1 MADRPIA
8 VITGASGGI
17 GSQLARTFAAGG
29 HDLVLQFRRDE
40 ASVAELARE
49 LRTHGAHVE
58 TLRADLTTPE
68 GIVDVFDRVPGGRRL
83 AVLVNNA
90 GAYPSLEFLDTS
102 PRDWQDVMGLNVIA
116 PFECIRAAAELM
128 RDGGSVINIASIAGH
143 RAPPDQ
149 AAYGASKAALLSL
162 TRTAALALGDRGIRV
177 NAVSPGLVSRQGIET
192 AWPEGVERWRRRSP
206 LGTLVE
212 PAQVA
217 ELCLFLAGPAAAL
230 ITGQE
235 YVIDGGV
242 TVAEDY

>member
-1 MADRPIA
+1 MADRPVA

-17 GSQLARTFAAGG
+17 GSQLARAFAAH

-40 ASVAELARE
+40 DSVTELARE
-49 LRTHGAHVE
+49 LRTDGAHVE
-58 TLRADLTTPE
+58 ALRADLTTPD
-68 GIVDVFDRVPGGRRL
+68 GIVDVFDHVPGGRQL

-90 GAYPSLEFLDTS
+90 GAYPSRDFLDTS
-102 PRDWQDVMGLNVIA
+102 PRDWQDVMELNVIA
-116 PFECIRAAAELM
+116 PFECIRAAAVLM
-128 RDGGSVINIASIAGH
+128 RDGGSIINIASIAGH

-162 TRTAALALGDRGIRV
+162 TRTAALALGNRGIRV
-177 NAVSPGLVSRQGIET
+177 NAVSPGLVNRQGIET
-192 AWPEGVERWRRRSP
+192 AWPDGVERWRRRSP
-206 LGTLVE
+206 VGELVE
-212 PAQVA
+212 PMQVA
-217 ELCLFLAGPAAAL
+217 ELCVFLAGPAATM

>member
-1 MADRPIA
+1 MPDRPFA

-17 GSQLARTFAAGG
+17 GSQLARGFAAGD

-40 ASVAELARE
+40 DSVAELARE

-58 TLRADLTTPE
+58 VLRADLTTPG
-68 GIVDVFDRVPGGRRL
+68 GIAKVFAQVPDGRRL

-90 GAYPSLEFLDTS
+90 GAYPSREFLDTT
-102 PRDWQDVMGLNVIA
+102 PRDWQDVMALNVIA
-116 PFECIRAAAELM
+116 PFECIRAAATRM
-128 RDGGSVINIASIAGH
+128 HDGGSIINIASIAGH
-143 RAPPDQ
+143 RAPADQ

-177 NAVSPGLVSRQGIET
+177 NAVSPGLVRRQGIEQ
-192 AWPEGVERWRRRSP
+192 AWPDGVERWRRRSP
-206 LGTLVE
+206 LGRLVE
-212 PAQVA
+212 PAQIA
-217 ELCLFLAGPAAAL
+217 ELCLFLAGPAATM